1 MNVETKNPL
10 ASLGAARKVALLKA
24 LADETRLKIA
34 RALLERPTCAEELA
48 ERLGRAPSTISFH
61 LRKLEEAGLV
71 TKAKAQYYLV
81 YSLRRELLGATLA
94 AFVGAQSAAGSEDE
108 RRRKRYRDTVIRAF
122 FRDGRL
128 VQMPKQW
135 RKRRVVL
142 DEILPAFEAGR
153 DYDER
158 EVDARIRAFADD
170 HCAIRRMLVDEQLMT
185 RRGGIYRR
193 VPTEVAPMSA
203 REEEKRLKREF
214 KEAPKE
220 AGIFRITNTANGR
233 VYLGSSLNL
242 HGPLNKHRFMLKMG
256 SHINRALQADFARF
270 GAEAFAFEI
279 VETVGRSDDPG
290 FDAEG
295 ELALLEEIWIE
306 KEKPFSARGYNDRKK
321 IRE

>member
-1 MNVETKNPL
+1 MNVETNNPL

-34 RALLERPTCAEELA
+34 GALLEKPTCAEELA
-48 ERLGRAPSTISFH
+48 ERLRRAPSTISFH

-81 YSLRRELLGATLA
+81 YSLQEELLGATLA
-94 AFVGAQSAAGSEDE
+94 ELVRPRPAEDDAE
-108 RRRKRYRDTVIRAF
+108 QKRQKRYRDKVLRAF
-122 FRDGRL
+122 FKDGRL
-128 VQMPKQW
+128 AQMPKQW

-170 HCAIRRMLVDEQLMT
+170 HCTVRRMLIDEKLMS
-185 RRGGIYRR
+185 RRGRTYRR
-193 VPTEVAPMSA
+193 VSEEAAPMSA
-203 REEEKRLKREF
+203 HEEEKRLKREF

-220 AGIFRITNTANGR
+220 AGIFRITNTANGK

-270 GAEAFAFEI
+270 GAEAFTFEI
-279 VETVGRSDDPG
+279 VEVVKRTDDPG
-290 FDAEG
+290 FDAED

-306 KEKPFSARGYNDRKK
+306 REKPFSERGYNDRKK